1 MYAVIGS
8 GLAGLSAALTLQGAG
23 QEVVVIDSA
32 DRAGGRIASDS
43 IDGFI
48 LDRGFQLI
56 NLNYPEIKRLAIAVE
71 LDFKEAPRSL
81 RVSFDSDFVNL
92 GDPRTSFLSIFSSAS
107 GSLFSKVALLK
118 YLASKPHS
126 SESVEAHLI
135 RSGCG
140 DLYRKVLKPFLQGV
154 FLAEPSRVS
163 AVIGREIIGSF
174 ISGRSGVPAQ
184 GVAQLP
190 IALAKRVKNLN
201 LNTRVEEIR
210 GQVIL
215 TNNGE
220 FEAKKIILATDLTT
234 AGQLLGADQVKPL
247 VSATTWYHA
256 TENPPTKTAQLVID
270 SQARGPVVN
279 SIVISNLAINYAPA
293 GQSLISSTTI
303 SHASESEVRRHLAL
317 VWGRSTGDWRFLAK
331 YEIHSALPLFAPG
344 SEQIEKFRI
353 NENIYCAGDYLI
365 APSQDGALLSGRLA
379 AEELLLDEGFQRS

>member
-8 GLAGLSAALTLQGAG
+8 GLAGLSAALTLQSAG
-23 QEVVVIDSA
+23 KEVVVLDSA
-32 DRAGGRIASDS
+32 DRPGGRVASDA

-56 NLNYPEIKRLAIAVE
+56 NLNYPEIERLAIAPE
-71 LDFKEAPRSL
+71 LDFKVAPRSL

-107 GSLFSKVALLK
+107 GSLPSKAALLR
-118 YLASKPHS
+118 YLASKPQTA
-126 SESVEAHLI
+126 ESVEAHLI
-135 RSGCG
+135 RSGCA

-154 FLAEPSRVS
+154 FLADPSRVS

-174 ISGRSGVPAQ
+174 ISGRSGVPAL

-190 IALAKRVKNLN
+190 IALSKRVKNLK
-201 LNTRVEEIR
+201 LKTRVEEIR
-210 GQVIL
+210 GKVIV
-215 TNNGE
+215 TSNGE
-220 FEAKKIILATDLTT
+220 FVAEKIILATDLTI

-247 VSATTWYHA
+247 LSATTWYHA
-256 TENPPTKTAQLVID
+256 TENPPTETAQLVID
-270 SQARGPVVN
+270 SQGRGPVVN
-279 SIVISNLAINYAPA
+279 SIVISNLADSYAPA

-317 VWGRSTGDWRFLAK
+317 MWGGSTGDWRFLAK
-331 YEIHSALPLFAPG
+331 YEIQSALPLFVPG
-344 SEQIEKFRI
+344 LQQVKNFRI
-353 NENIYCAGDYLI
+353 NQYVYCAGDYLTS
-365 APSQDGALLSGRLA
+365 PSQNGALLSGRLA